1 MRALPP
7 KSRENMV
14 FRVDEG
20 MLARFG
26 DRPIHPVLSTW
37 SLVYHLEWVARCL
50 LERCL
55 ESGEEGAGAGVDV
68 RHLAPA
74 PLGAEVFVEAELL
87 RQESGRFVCAV
98 RASCDGRP
106 IATGTVYQA
115 VLADDRLSR
124 LWAAGSHRPGSE
136 D

>member
-1 MRALPP
+1 
-7 KSRENMV
+7 MV
-14 FRVDEG
+14 FRVEEG

-26 DRPIHPVLSTW
+26 GRPIHRVLSTW
-37 SLVYHLEWVARCL
+37 SLVYHLEWVARRL

-55 ESGEEGAGAGVDV
+55 ENREEGVGAGVDV

-74 PLGAEVFVEAELL
+74 PLGAEVQAEAELL
-87 RQESGRFVCAV
+87 RQARGRFVCAV
-98 RASCDGRP
+98 RASCGGIP

-115 VLADDRLSR
+115 VLAQDRLSR

>member
-1 MRALPP
+1 
-7 KSRENMV
+7 MV
-14 FRVDEG
+14 FRVEEG

-26 DRPIHPVLSTW
+26 GRPIHRVLSTW
-37 SLVYHLEWVARCL
+37 SLVYHLEWVARRL

-55 ESGEEGAGAGVDV
+55 ESGEEGVGTGVDV
-68 RHLAPA
+68 RHLGPA
-74 PLGAEVFVEAELL
+74 PLGAEVQVEAELR
-87 RQESGRFVCAV
+87 RQEDDRFVCSV

-106 IATGTVYQA
+106 VATGTVYQA
-115 VLADDRLSR
+115 VLAHDRLSR